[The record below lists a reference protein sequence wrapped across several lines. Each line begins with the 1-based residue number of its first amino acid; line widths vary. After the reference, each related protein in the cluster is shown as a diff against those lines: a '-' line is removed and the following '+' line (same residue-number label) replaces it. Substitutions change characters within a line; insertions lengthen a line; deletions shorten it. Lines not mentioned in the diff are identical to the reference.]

1 MESADFALDC
11 SGARADDLLMEVRS
25 NWFRKGLILFSAVI
39 VLRAVA
45 DRRPEKLEMLAVLA
59 AIFAAVFLIG
69 WAFARKREP

>member
-1 MESADFALDC
+1 M
-11 SGARADDLLMEVRS
+11 
-25 NWFRKGLILFSAVI
+25 FSAVI

-59 AIFAAVFLIG
+59 AIFAAVVLIG